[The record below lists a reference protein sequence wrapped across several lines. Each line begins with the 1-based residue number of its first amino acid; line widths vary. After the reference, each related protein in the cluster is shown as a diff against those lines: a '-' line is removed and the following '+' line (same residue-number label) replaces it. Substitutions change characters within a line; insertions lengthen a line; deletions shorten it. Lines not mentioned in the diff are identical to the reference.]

1 MEEFVGKVWHR
12 IITRAASKAHEEAAV
27 ELSDIK
33 HMVGIMFRALGG
45 DGGLRVEAANATE
58 HGARRS
64 WAERIAGTNTDV
76 ELAWRDDETL
86 HLPFRIAHFT
96 DSELNRELY
105 LWLAAMAAV
114 DEPSISSNPKAVLWS
129 QHNQQLV
136 QKTLK
141 RFPGF
146 SPRYQRLVDA
156 VIKLRPEFSSLADD
170 EAELERTIQQ
180 ALREPGSVT
189 SLPAA
194 KRAPQPVYLWLH
206 PNPPGVAVSKRSAEQ
221 DDENGEDEEEGS
233 SQEVDQERRYKA
245 EEVDMPEDD
254 HTGMLGIRFETI
266 FSWSELIKVNRDTDD
281 EEDENAAKVAEDLD
295 HLSVA
300 NDGKKSSSRLRFDL
314 DLPSADFDDIRLG
327 SGILLPEWDFK
338 KGVMLP
344 DHCRIQP
351 MLARDSLPCELPQHL
366 RQSARKLRGQFEGLV
381 QTRTW
386 YRGQD
391 DGSEI
396 DMDAYLSFITERSRG
411 QLEQGDGL
419 YREYRPGNR
428 DLASLLLADLSLS
441 TDAAVNNTARVIDVI
456 RDSLYLFSEA
466 LDTVGDQFAIY
477 GFSSKK
483 RDHVRLHTLKPFGE
497 RYSPEVRGR
506 INAIKPGYYTR
517 MGAAIRYGTELLK
530 KQPATRQLLLILT
543 DGKPNDLDRYEG
555 RYGIEDT
562 REAVREAREA
572 GLYPFCITIDKKAS
586 EYLPHLFGPA
596 GYVVIRKPDE
606 LPTQLPMLYA
616 QITA

>member
-1 MEEFVGKVWHR
+1 MEEFVGKIWHR

-27 ELSDIK
+27 ELSEIK
-33 HMVGIMFRALGG
+33 QMVGILFRALGG

-64 WAERIAGTNTDV
+64 WAERIAGTNVEV
-76 ELAWRDDETL
+76 ELAWRDEETL
-86 HLPFRIAHFT
+86 RLPVRIAHFT
-96 DSELNRELY
+96 DRELNRELY

-114 DEPSISSNPKAVLWS
+114 DELPDQSSGMQWSWS
-129 QHNQQLV
+129 QHNQQRV
-136 QKTLK
+136 KQTLK
-141 RFPGF
+141 RFPGWL
-146 SPRYQRLVDA
+146 PRYQRLVTET
-156 VIKLRPEFSSLADD
+156 IKLRPDPETLKAD
-170 EAELERTIQQ
+170 EAELERMIQQ
-180 ALREPGSVT
+180 ALIEPGSVT
-189 SLPAA
+189 SLPGAS
-194 KRAPQPVYLWLH
+194 RAPQPVYLWLH
-206 PNPPGVAVSKRSAEQ
+206 PNSPIITTSKRKIA
-221 DDENGEDEEEGS
+221 DDENSEEEDEGS
-233 SQEVDQERRYKA
+233 SKEVDQERSYKA
-245 EEVDMPEDD
+245 EEVDMPEDNKD
-254 HTGMLGIRFETI
+254 GMLGIRFETI
-266 FSWSELIKVNRDTDD
+266 FSWTEFINLNRETDD
-281 EEDENAAKVAEDLD
+281 DEDENAEKVAEDLD

-300 NDGKKSSSRLRFDL
+300 SDGKKSASRLRFDL
-314 DLPSADFDDIRLG
+314 DLPSAEFDDIRLG

-344 DHCRIQP
+344 EHCRIQP
-351 MLARDSLPCELPQHL
+351 MLARDSVPCELPQHL
-366 RQSARKLRGQFEGLV
+366 RQSARKLKGQFEGLV

-396 DMDAYLSFITERSRG
+396 DMDAYIHFITERTRG
-411 QLEQGDGL
+411 QHQQGDGL
-419 YREYRPGNR
+419 YRDYRPGTR
-428 DLASLLLADLSLS
+428 DLATLLLADLSLS

-466 LDTVGDQFAIY
+466 LDTTGDRFAIY
-477 GFSSKK
+477 GFSSKR
-483 RDHVRLHTLKPFGE
+483 RDHVRFHTLKPFDE
-497 RYSPEVRGR
+497 RYSADVRGR
-506 INAIKPGYYTR
+506 IEAIKPGYYTR
-517 MGAAIRYGTELLK
+517 MGAAIRYGTELLV

-555 RYGIEDT
+555 RYGVEDT
-562 REAVREAREA
+562 RMAIYEARQA

-596 GYVVIRKPDE
+596 GYVVIRRPDE

>member
-1 MEEFVGKVWHR
+1 MEEFVGKIWHR
-12 IITRAASKAHEEAAV
+12 IITRAASKVHEEAAV
-27 ELSDIK
+27 ELSEIRQ
-33 HMVGIMFRALGG
+33 MVGILFRALGG

-76 ELAWRDDETL
+76 ELAWRDEETL
-86 HLPFRIAHFT
+86 RLPVRIAHFT
-96 DSELNRELY
+96 DRELNRELY

-114 DEPSISSNPKAVLWS
+114 DEVSEEEMSWS
-129 QHNQQLV
+129 QHNQQRV
-136 QKTLK
+136 IQTLN
-141 RFPGF
+141 RFPGWE
-146 SPRYQRLVDA
+146 PRYQRLVSET
-156 VIKLRPEFSSLADD
+156 IKLRPDPASLADD

-180 ALREPGSVT
+180 ALIEPGSVT
-189 SLPAA
+189 SLPGAS
-194 KRAPQPVYLWLH
+194 RAPQPVYLWLH
-206 PNPPGVAVSKRSAEQ
+206 PASPVITTSQRKSVTEDESS
-221 DDENGEDEEEGS
+221 DDEEGHS
-233 SQEVDQERRYKA
+233 KEVEQERSYKA

-254 HTGMLGIRFETI
+254 NTGMLGIRFETI
-266 FSWSELIKVNRDTDD
+266 FSWSELISVNRDTDD
-281 EEDENAAKVAEDLD
+281 EEDENAEKVAEDLD
-295 HLSVA
+295 QLSVA

-327 SGILLPEWDFK
+327 SGILIPEWDFK
-338 KGVMLP
+338 KGTLIP
-344 DHCRIQP
+344 DHCCIQP
-351 MLARDSLPCELPQHL
+351 MLARDAEPCELPQHL
-366 RQSARKLRGQFEGLV
+366 RTNARKLRGQFEGLV

-386 YRGQD
+386 YKGQD

-396 DMDAYLSFITERSRG
+396 DMDAYIHFITERSRG
-411 QLEQGDGL
+411 QHEQGDGL

-428 DLASLLLADLSLS
+428 DLATLLLADLSLS

-466 LDTVGDQFAIY
+466 LDTTGDQFAIY
-477 GFSSKK
+477 GFSSKR
-483 RDHVRLHTLKPFGE
+483 RDHVRFHTIKPFDE
-497 RYSPEVRGR
+497 RYSPEIRGR
-506 INAIKPGYYTR
+506 IEAIKPGYYTR
-517 MGAAIRYGTELLK
+517 MGAAIRYGTELLTK
-530 KQPATRQLLLILT
+530 RPATRQLLLILT

-555 RYGIEDT
+555 RYGVEDT
-562 REAVREAREA
+562 RVAVQEARQA

-596 GYVVIRKPDE
+596 GYVVIRRPDE